1 MTAYIGRRL
10 IGAAFVLWLAVSLAF
25 IAMQLAPGDP
35 AQVLLA
41 ASGASSEQIAL
52 RRTQLGLDDAPLAQ
66 YGRYLL
72 RLLAGDLGQSWLHG
86 RPVAQMIAEQL
97 PPTIVLALCAMGL
110 GTALGTFLGALSAI
124 RRGTWLDTAATTVA
138 VVGLSTPTY
147 WTGLVAI
154 LVLALGLRWLP
165 ATGEGSLRHLV
176 LPTLV
181 LGFAISGSIARM
193 LRARASEVISEQHVT
208 YARGLGLPTAH
219 ILLHHVLR
227 PAIAPT
233 ISIIALQFGF
243 LLGGAVVTE
252 TVFARRGLG
261 RLALEAV
268 TWRDLPVIQGI
279 VVVSAATYIIVNLAA
294 DLVHAWLD
302 PRVRERLS

>member
-1 MTAYIGRRL
+1 MAAYIGRRL
-10 IGAAFVLWLAVSLAF
+10 IGAAFVLWLAVTLAF

-41 ASGASSEQIAL
+41 ASGASSDEIAL
-52 RRTQLGLDDAPLAQ
+52 RRIELGLDEMVLTQ
-66 YGRYLL
+66 YGRYVL
-72 RLLAGDLGQSWLHG
+72 RLLAGDLGRSWLQG
-86 RPVAQMIAEQL
+86 RPVGQMIAEQL
-97 PPTIVLALCAMGL
+97 PSTVVLALGAMCL
-110 GTALGTFLGALSAI
+110 GSAAGVILGALSAI
-124 RRGTWLDTAATTVA
+124 RRGTWLDTATTTISVI
-138 VVGLSTPTY
+138 GLSTPTY
-147 WTGLVAI
+147 WTGLLAI
-154 LVLALGLRWLP
+154 LVFALSLRWLP

-181 LGFAISGSIARM
+181 LGFAMSGSIARM
-193 LRARASEVISEQHVT
+193 LRARVSEVISEPHVT
-208 YARGLGLPTAH
+208 FARGLGLPAAH
-219 ILLHHVLR
+219 ILINHVLR

-233 ISIIALQFGF
+233 VSVIALQFGF

-279 VVVSAATYIIVNLAA
+279 VVVSAATYIVVNLAA